1 MSLSSGMFSS
11 FLLRWIFIPARM
23 LPKITRI
30 TMQTMTTLSR
40 ESAGMMKIF
49 MPHLC
54 HTQSTRR
61 QARCQKRLPAD
72 CWE

>member
-1 MSLSSGMFSS
+1 MFYS

-30 TMQTMTTLSR
+30 TMQTMTTLIR

-49 MPHLC
+49 IPQLR
-54 HTQSTRR
+54 HTKSTKRK
-61 QARCQKRLPAD
+61 ARCQKISPTD